1 MKKLFTLIF
10 SFVVGV
16 GNLFASNTQVDGI
29 YYDFDGTNMTASV
42 TYRGNYYD
50 YYSDEYTG
58 KITIPA
64 SVNYNGKTYSVTSIG
79 NSAFSHCSGLTSITI
94 PNSVTSIGNS
104 AFFDCSGLTSVTIP
118 NSVTS
123 IGKYAFS
130 YCYGL
135 TSITIPNSVTSIG
148 NSAFRSCEVV
158 TSVTIPN
165 SVTSIGKYAFYGCI
179 GLTSITIPNS
189 VTSIGDYAFFYCTGL
204 KSVTNYATTPQII
217 SSYVF
222 EDVNKTNCKLYV
234 PAASMSLYKNA
245 AVWQEFLI
253 EAINTVGIDEVQ
265 TYIQSTKILRDGQIY
280 TLRGDKVYT
289 LQGQEVK

>member
-1 MKKLFTLIF
+1 MQSQHHTLCVVILITLIVLIDFKQTTILFFFKSFSLLREGWGRQIMKKLFTLIF

-94 PNSVTSIGNS
+94 PNSVTSIG
-104 AFFDCSGLTSVTIP
+104 
-118 NSVTS
+118 
-123 IGKYAFS
+123 
-130 YCYGL
+130 
-135 TSITIPNSVTSIG
+135 
-148 NSAFRSCEVV
+148 
-158 TSVTIPN
+158 
-165 SVTSIGKYAFYGCI
+165 
-179 GLTSITIPNS
+179 
-189 VTSIGDYAFFYCTGL
+189 DYAFFYCTGL

-217 SSYVF
+217 SSNVF

-265 TYIQSTKILRDGQIY
+265 TNIQSTKILRDGQIY
-280 TLRGDKVYT
+280 ILRVDKVYT